1 MINMENNMY
10 TTSICN
16 AAIGSIAFEQQPI
29 DHEFIEQWT
38 IRALELFD
46 ADERTAGATWM
57 PEKSEILVIIENMHD
72 VDSDSSEADGVEDY
86 CYNGQMG
93 LVAIAL
99 ECMDDAFSQLCNE
112 S

>member
-16 AAIGSIAFEQQPI
+16 AAIGSIAFEQQPV
-29 DHEFIEQWT
+29 DSEFIDQWT
-38 IRALELFD
+38 VRALELFD

-57 PEKSEILVIIENMHD
+57 PEKSEILVTFEDKHD
-72 VDSDSSEADGVEDY
+72 VDEGSDIADDVDEY
-86 CYNGQMG
+86 YYNGQLG

>member
-1 MINMENNMY
+1 MHA
-10 TTSICN
+10 TSICN
-16 AAIGSIAFEQQPI
+16 AAIGSIAFEQQPV
-29 DHEFIEQWT
+29 DNEFIEQW
-38 IRALELFD
+38 IVRAIELFD

-57 PEKSEILVIIENMHD
+57 PEKSEILVTFENLPD
-72 VDSDSSEADGVEDY
+72 FDDGLEIADAADEY

-99 ECMDDAFSQLCNE
+99 ECMDEAFSQLCNE